1 MPQYDYRCQSC
12 REVFSEERS
21 MHETSEPKC
30 ACGSQE
36 VSRIWNA
43 FIRSSGI
50 TPDVGQGASRSSSN
64 AGGGGGGGGCG
75 SCSTHSC
82 GTCH

>member
-1 MPQYDYRCQSC
+1 MPQYDYRCQTC

-21 MHETSEPKC
+21 MNEASDPKC
-30 ACGSQE
+30 ACGSKE

-43 FIRSSGI
+43 FIRSGGI
-50 TPDVGQGASRSSSN
+50 TPDVGQGASRSQPSS
-64 AGGGGGGGGCG
+64 GGGGCG